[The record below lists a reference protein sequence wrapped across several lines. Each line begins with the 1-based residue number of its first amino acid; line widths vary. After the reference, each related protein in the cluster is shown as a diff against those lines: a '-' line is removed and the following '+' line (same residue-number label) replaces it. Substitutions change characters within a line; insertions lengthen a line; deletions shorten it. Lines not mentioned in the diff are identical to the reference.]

1 MLAGAY
7 PNEGNADLTFSSRQL
22 DISAEGIVTIDCSGR
37 PGLTLERGDY
47 KLRGLRWRACDGAL
61 TIRQASASLDNCVI
75 SACQASGSRA
85 SAIQAFDSSLVLQN
99 CSLDHNKGSVHGVQH
114 AARHTPHATRRTP
127 HAALRTPHAARRPI
141 RRNLLSS
148 CKGKYIGATLSSC
161 ASRRCGAARGLEHGD
176 APHDPP
182 RQRGPQRR
190 GPPRP
195 PTTPPHHASPPRLPT
210 TPRPTRPL
218 PRPSLCNLCTS
229 PCMHPG
235 CTAMHPGSA
244 DY

>member
-1 MLAGAY
+1 MAVAVFAHPVLATPIYLAPHGSDYHIGGDNSRDNPFKTLRYAASNASLGHAELVMLAGAY

-127 HAALRTPHAARRPI
+127 HAARRTPHAARRTP
-141 RRNLLSS
+141 
-148 CKGKYIGATLSSC
+148 A
-161 ASRRCGAARGLEHGD
+161 
-176 APHDPP
+176 DPP
-182 RQRGPQRR
+182 QPPQ
-190 GPPRP
+190 
-195 PTTPPHHASPPRLPT
+195 
-210 TPRPTRPL
+210 
-218 PRPSLCNLCTS
+218 
-229 PCMHPG
+229 
-235 CTAMHPGSA
+235 
-244 DY
+244 